1 MTNGGHPRS
10 SPAWLLAAMLLFAS
24 PGFAQAPPASGPP
37 PLTLEALERMALE
50 NNPTLAQAD
59 AEVDAAKGRAKQA
72 GLFPN
77 PTVGYTGEEISRGP
91 IIRGGEHGFFVE
103 QMIPLGGKLRLS
115 RNVFEREASQADALR
130 EAQRLRVLNTVRVLY
145 YEALTAARR
154 VEVNERLALLAAEAV
169 DVSQQLFNVGAADKP
184 DLLESE
190 IEAQRAGLALVAARN
205 QQHGIWRRLAAAA
218 GTPDLAPSALVGS
231 LDTALPEIERGR
243 ALQRILTESPEIR
256 AARALVKRAE
266 LAVRRAQRETV
277 PDLVVRGGPRYNR
290 ELLEIGP
297 TGSRPVG
304 WEAAIEAG
312 ISLPLFNRNQGN
324 IASARADLER
334 ARSEVRRLELTL
346 DARLAGVF
354 DDYLTSLRTAEAYRT
369 DILPRAEQAYDL
381 FLARFREMAAAY
393 PQVLIAQ
400 RTLFQVNEQY
410 LEALDW
416 RLARGGADSR
426 LPAARRPRGA
436 ALARRDGG
444 DAGPWNGDGSTAAR
458 GAARRD
464 RTLAPR

>member
-1 MTNGGHPRS
+1 MPIERRQRLSSAWLVAATVLFT
-10 SPAWLLAAMLLFAS
+10 SPAL
-24 PGFAQAPPASGPP
+24 AQAPPASGPP
-37 PLTLEALERMALE
+37 PLTLDALERMALE
-50 NNPTLAQAD
+50 NNPTLAQA
-59 AEVDAAKGRAKQA
+59 AAGVDAAKGRAKQA

-103 QMIPLGGKLRLS
+103 QTIPLGGKLRLS
-115 RNVFEREASQADALR
+115 RNVFEREATQAEALR

-169 DVSQQLFNVGAADKP
+169 EVSRQLFNVGAADKP

-190 IEAQRAGLALVAARN
+190 IEAQRASLALVAARN
-205 QQHGIWRRLAAAA
+205 QQHRIWRRLAAAA
-218 GTPDLAPSALVGS
+218 GRPDLAPSPLVGS

-243 ALQRILTESPEIR
+243 ALERILTESPEIR
-256 AARALVKRAE
+256 AARALVERAE
-266 LAVRRAQRETV
+266 SALRRAQRETV

-312 ISLPLFNRNQGN
+312 ISIPLFNRNQGN

-346 DARLAGVF
+346 GARLAGVF

-400 RTLFQVNEQY
+400 RTLFQANEQY
-410 LEALDW
+410 LEALDGVW
-416 RLARGGADSR
+416 R
-426 LPAARRPRGA
+426 AAVQIHGF
-436 ALARRDGG
+436 LLLDG
-444 DAGPWNGDGSTAAR
+444 
-458 GAARRD
+458 
-464 RTLAPR
+464 LEAPPSPGETER